1 MKKSAV
7 RVVVLGAIFAWPI
20 VLGYQLWQ
28 AEQQLA
34 EATKVNEKVSVR
46 LADAR
51 AKSTTQV
58 AQKEKR

>member
-1 MKKSAV
+1 MKKTAV
-7 RVVVLGAIFAWPI
+7 RVVVLAAIFAWPV
-20 VLGYQLWQ
+20 VLGYQLWE

-34 EATKVNEKVSVR
+34 EATKVNEKVGVR

-51 AKSTTQV
+51 EKATTQV